1 MLDKVTVQKIDE
13 NAASVNAVINV
24 CRQLLFVIGRS

>member
-1 MLDKVTVQKIDE
+1 MLNKVTVQKIDE

-24 CRQLLFVIGRS
+24 CRVLLVVIARS